1 MQITVLKDNL
11 KKALSFVGKNV
22 SGKAQLPVLSHVLL
36 ETSEGKLKI
45 SSTNLETSIVF
56 WIGAVVEK
64 EGKLTAPARIL
75 TELVNSFVQEKIIIS
90 SQQTSLKLVC
100 GESEATLNGMAAE
113 EFPPLPAESGKKDF
127 TLSLATLKS
136 SLPLVLISASSD
148 FEGRPILTGLKIFTK
163 DKQVVLV
170 ATDGFRLS
178 VKQIPQVS
186 GLEEALILTSRALS
200 ETFRLLVEE
209 KEEQVDVHLSKDKN
223 QVLFSLP
230 QAQIA
235 TRLIEGEFP
244 AYEKIIPRGFKTKA
258 VFETQELLS
267 AVKFASV
274 YAKESANIVR
284 IKIENNT
291 AIITASSQQVGGNK
305 TTISVD
311 QQGDEGEMA
320 FNARFL
326 LDLLSVFP
334 EEKLVF
340 EMTDPLAPGVFK
352 PAKDDSFLHIIM
364 PVRIQE

>member
-1 MQITVLKDNL
+1 M
-11 KKALSFVGKNV
+11 
-22 SGKAQLPVLSHVLL
+22 
-36 ETSEGKLKI
+36 
-45 SSTNLETSIVF
+45 
-56 WIGAVVEK
+56 
-64 EGKLTAPARIL
+64 
-75 TELVNSFVQEKIIIS
+75 
-90 SQQTSLKLVC
+90 
-100 GESEATLNGMAAE
+100 
-113 EFPPLPAESGKKDF
+113 
-127 TLSLATLKS
+127 
-136 SLPLVLISASSD
+136 
-148 FEGRPILTGLKIFTK
+148 
-163 DKQVVLV
+163 
-170 ATDGFRLS
+170 
-178 VKQIPQVS
+178 
-186 GLEEALILTSRALS
+186 ILTSRALS